1 MLQFS
6 PIWLVE
12 ASSSWFLYPCGRTP
26 SFFKCFLLFWHKML
40 QAYFLI
46 SCPGFIVRHFAK
58 EPSLLLRK
66 LAFRKEDLGPGC
78 VQCFW
83 GIAVSRT
90 SQWDRSREYIY
101 LYTHDPTIISI
112 SISISTS
119 ISIEKQEFT
128 PVPVISTQHH
138 RVHTSFLPF
147 HICTLDNEKPGFHI
161 LNIFIFLLVWSIPYT
176 QLISLLHL
184 HCSSA

>member
-1 MLQFS
+1 MHTHIYIRISLFIQWFVNIYLIINFIYNYALFILMLQFS

-12 ASSSWFLYPCGRTP
+12 ASSSWFLYPCGRSP

-101 LYTHDPTIISI
+101 THDPTIISI

-119 ISIEKQEFT
+119 ISIEK
-128 PVPVISTQHH
+128 
-138 RVHTSFLPF
+138 
-147 HICTLDNEKPGFHI
+147 
-161 LNIFIFLLVWSIPYT
+161 
-176 QLISLLHL
+176 
-184 HCSSA
+184 